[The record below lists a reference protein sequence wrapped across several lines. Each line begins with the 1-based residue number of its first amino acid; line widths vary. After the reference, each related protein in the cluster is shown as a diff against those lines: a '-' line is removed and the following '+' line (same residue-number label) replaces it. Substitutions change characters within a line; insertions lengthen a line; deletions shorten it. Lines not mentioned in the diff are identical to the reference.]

1 MRIYCHKCKGSP
13 SEVGLALQWW
23 EDGKNIS
30 LRLGIGSIV
39 FRIGIY
45 LGDSKK

>member
-13 SEVGLALQWW
+13 SEIGIALQWW
-23 EDGKNIS
+23 TKNIS

-39 FRIGIY
+39 FRIGID
-45 LGDSKK
+45 LEK